1 MAPLFTIVWLDRAI
15 EPSTTSAPA
24 FTTGRPGVG
33 IGAGERQYSAAH
45 LHQGTARSARCAAV
59 ANRPADRGA
68 EIVAADD
75 ERVRAEEV
83 SSCARDRAGR
93 HRGQDQTRHV
103 EYATRLGGERGIA
116 AGAELGKLRRSA
128 GVGNDGR
135 IARATELGK
144 LCRAEEVRHDGRIAR
159 CARIRE

>member
-83 SSCARDRAGR
+83 SSCARNRAGR
-93 HRGQDQTRHV
+93 HPEEHAGHV
-103 EYATRLGGERGIA
+103 EYAARLGGERGIA
-116 AGAELGKLRRSA
+116 TAAELGEQRGS
-128 GVGNDGR
+128 
-135 IARATELGK
+135 T
-144 LCRAEEVRHDGRIAR
+144 
-159 CARIRE
+159 